1 MAEKS
6 DKPDDDENTF
16 ISDNTRDKNVSAGHG
31 SIVIGGSVQGSN
43 IVYGNSNIVVNSST
57 NHAPLFEEL
66 YRDLDVRQDLP
77 ADKKQDIK
85 DELQEIQ
92 AALDESNP
100 DETFIARRFR
110 NIKRMAPDIIEIA
123 FETLKNPIGGV
134 AEVIKR
140 IAKKMAEEANV

>member
-6 DKPDDDENTF
+6 DKPDDDENPF